1 MKKLFIA
8 VAFVAALI
16 FSVAPSYAL
25 NSMPDDVPGR
35 QPLTPFFLV
44 AKAGLNT
51 GGVGL
56 DTLMVIQEIGG
67 GATQYKT
74 KGYLHMIVRNYKSVE
89 IVNVTFPYTPNEV
102 KAFGVKD
109 ILRTYLSAS
118 ELASIE
124 VTLGGTVYYTGYI
137 DWENTLESNNL
148 VAFMYLIDLPN
159 GWAAANTA
167 PVYEVATTQLGYH
180 SQQTWQYLKS
190 GATLFSYLEPF
201 SPAGLAITQNR
212 ERGISAPAGT
222 TNVASSFRLMPRY
235 FLKDAN
241 AQTWIPI
248 WSSNNKVLS
257 GTTIN
262 SYSFTVYLYDNA
274 ENVISKTINIPYEL
288 NWLDIRTLL
297 ATSGQWSAVTGG
309 WLDIPF
315 PAGDPG
321 RGNTQ
326 WLAYSY
332 QTASSAS
339 AGASW
344 SVLTAVH
351 REAGTIS

>member
-1 MKKLFIA
+1 
-8 VAFVAALI
+8 
-16 FSVAPSYAL
+16 
-25 NSMPDDVPGR
+25 
-35 QPLTPFFLV
+35 
-44 AKAGLNT
+44 
-51 GGVGL
+51 
-56 DTLMVIQEIGG
+56 
-67 GATQYKT
+67 
-74 KGYLHMIVRNYKSVE
+74 
-89 IVNVTFPYTPNEV
+89 
-102 KAFGVKD
+102 VKD

-124 VTLGGTVYYTGYI
+124 ITLGGTVYYTGYI
-137 DWENTLESNNL
+137 DWENSIAANNL

-167 PVYEVATTQLGYH
+167 PVYEVATAALGFEARQIWTYP
-180 SQQTWQYLKS
+180 SDPF
-190 GATLFSYLEPF
+190 GNIDLEPF
-201 SPAGLAITQNR
+201 SPLALSVTQFR
-212 ERGISAPAGT
+212 ERNNVAAPAGT
-222 TNVASSFRLMPRY
+222 AVSFFRLMPRY

-248 WSSNNKVLS
+248 WSSTNKVIA
-257 GTTIN
+257 GTTVN
-262 SYSFTVYLYDNA
+262 SYGITCYLYDNA

-297 ATSGQWSAVTGG
+297 ATSGQWAAVTGG

-315 PAGDPG
+315 PAGNPG
-321 RGNTQ
+321 RGTTQ

-339 AGASW
+339 VGANW

-351 REAGTIS
+351 REVGTITN